1 MVWVSSDLYSS
12 SVFRLLT
19 WYRPVSARSEQ
30 CGTEADMRAGAAH
43 KRDVLPHS
51 ISGLR
56 SIRWLAPWAPARAV
70 VIGWAQRLGARWHSG
85 RQLLGTEAEQNEYN
99 RNINLGACGSSATER
114 ISASTAAVWTRVS
127 PLASPYRSVLLAYG
141 PPSQLLPPLPALGL
155 LQRQLPQRSRTECGP
170 CLSPPLLPTSPLDT
184 TGAVRDEH
192 ATIDTPSLPC
202 VAITTSWGSVGHLFD
217 VAMPLYLI
225 AVSSSSRLLALARP
239 AVERLWQEVQC
250 ASTSVSAV
258 WTPVSEPAISDAF
271 AIDAPVLGTSVPEVF
286 DALDTTLLKIVDEY
300 STPTGD
306 DFLLWHARLGHFSRD
321 RVVGALRYKGYAF
334 RPGSDRCICDA
345 CLLNRRRKGHPS
357 HPTNRRVYTYFGERV
372 ASDLNGPIKLLPWS
386 VHKFVYAINF
396 VDYFSGV
403 IAVYF
408 LEKGDSAE
416 ILGAIRAF
424 LRDHAHLL
432 TKTRRPGI
440 IDEWLTDNASY
451 FTSELIDEL
460 CTVLAIQHFFSSP
473 DIHEGNAVAERCWG
487 TLLKCTRTALVHAG
501 GDKEY
506 VQFWPFLFNQFARVH
521 NLLQTNK
528 GTSAE
533 PRWLSPMQI
542 AIGYPREYSLERFKV
557 MLCDCTCVLPESLRG
572 HNLTPA
578 RLKGINL
585 GHDPRRSKYLVYIP
599 AVRRII
605 YTADVSF
612 DELSF
617 TVLGGPWRNINVRG
631 IEDRPH
637 VPDALI
643 NVNAARP
650 PNGPVAAQQWGAPAA
665 APAAPAQAAAPRR
678 SARIAARGAP

>member
-1 MVWVSSDLYSS
+1 
-12 SVFRLLT
+12 
-19 WYRPVSARSEQ
+19 
-30 CGTEADMRAGAAH
+30 
-43 KRDVLPHS
+43 
-51 ISGLR
+51 
-56 SIRWLAPWAPARAV
+56 
-70 VIGWAQRLGARWHSG
+70 
-85 RQLLGTEAEQNEYN
+85 
-99 RNINLGACGSSATER
+99 
-114 ISASTAAVWTRVS
+114 
-127 PLASPYRSVLLAYG
+127 
-141 PPSQLLPPLPALGL
+141 
-155 LQRQLPQRSRTECGP
+155 
-170 CLSPPLLPTSPLDT
+170 
-184 TGAVRDEH
+184 
-192 ATIDTPSLPC
+192 
-202 VAITTSWGSVGHLFD
+202 
-217 VAMPLYLI
+217 MPLYLI

-258 WTPVSEPAISDAF
+258 WTPESEPAISDAF

-300 STPTGD
+300 STPTDD

-408 LEKGDSAE
+408 LGRR
-416 ILGAIRAF
+416 AIPPKSLAQS
-424 LRDHAHLL
+424 
-432 TKTRRPGI
+432 
-440 IDEWLTDNASY
+440 WLTDNASY

-501 GDKEY
+501 GDKEH

-521 NLLQTNK
+521 NLLQTNR

-542 AIGYPREYSLERFKV
+542 AIGYPREYSLERFK
-557 MLCDCTCVLPESLRG
+557 
-572 HNLTPA
+572 
-578 RLKGINL
+578 GINL
-585 GHDPRRSKYLVYIP
+585 GHDPRRSKHLVYTP

-617 TVLGGPWRNINVRG
+617 TVLGGPWRNIN
-631 IEDRPH
+631 P
-637 VPDALI
+637 
-643 NVNAARP
+643 
-650 PNGPVAAQQWGAPAA
+650 
-665 APAAPAQAAAPRR
+665 APRD
-678 SARIAARGAP
+678 AGG